1 MVPYIQ
7 RNGDIL
13 MVEPL
18 AVVGDRIAILGED
31 GLFWVVDQNVGLVLS
46 FGFDLAELR
55 KFVDRLV
62 LLLAGQDDALLYRE
76 AEYLGQPIP
85 CGTQLYIDLCDE
97 AKINLPVG

>member
-1 MVPYIQ
+1 MVPYVQ

-13 MVEPL
+13 QVEPL
-18 AVVGDRIAILGED
+18 EVVGDRIAILDQGK
-31 GLFWVVDQNVGLVLS
+31 LFLVVDQNVGLVLS

-55 KFVDRLV
+55 KFADRFA